1 MINIMMMDDDS
12 VRMIVLPLKPTLNLS
27 SLVTDRQMIGVKF
40 KAWFR
45 LKDEETVVYN
55 TRYL

>member
-40 KAWFR
+40 KAWFMPG
-45 LKDEETVVYN
+45 
-55 TRYL
+55 